1 MGVNDM
7 QLRLLERAA
16 IKAVAF
22 IMLAAV
28 ALAGCT
34 PNAEEKNLQAIR
46 VRGEQFLSLLRAQEW
61 QEAAEMVLLNDAAYR
76 RFNFPKQGDPVT
88 VRNEIARLF
97 RQVYSNVK
105 PGPLVSVR
113 INPRDPT
120 LASIAY
126 RHVDLDSFNM
136 RLFDGQWYYAFE

>member
-1 MGVNDM
+1 M
-7 QLRLLERAA
+7 QLKLLKIPA
-16 IKAVAF
+16 IKAIVF
-22 IMLAAV
+22 VMLAAV

-34 PNAEEKNLQAIR
+34 LNAEEKNLQAIR

-76 RFNFPKQGDPVT
+76 RFNFSNQGDPVT
-88 VRNEIARLF
+88 LRNEIARLF
-97 RQVYSNVK
+97 KQVYSNVK

-113 INPRDPT
+113 INPSYPT

-126 RHVDLDSFNM
+126 RHDDLDSFNM
-136 RLFDGQWYYAFE
+136 RLFDGQWYYAFK